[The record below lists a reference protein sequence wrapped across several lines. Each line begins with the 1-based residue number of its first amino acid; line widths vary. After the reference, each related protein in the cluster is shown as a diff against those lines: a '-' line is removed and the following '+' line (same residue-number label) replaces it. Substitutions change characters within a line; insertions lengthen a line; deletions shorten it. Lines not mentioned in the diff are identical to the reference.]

1 MPNSIIQ
8 YSSTTF
14 QSVYNDVKAVAE
26 LKDKPEWYLKYWA
39 GVADVIS
46 LIINAQANQ
55 TYLST
60 AFTENAVDRLLELI
74 DYQRTPHATSSGYIL
89 FDINRS
95 AIFPFTS
102 VAANLVAYS
111 EGSLSVSSKRFES
124 RANSTFA
131 AITESFT
138 ASAGTNLL
146 TVASVYQTGELVRL
160 STTGT
165 LPTAVGGD
173 LDAVTDYYTIY
184 VGATTIYLARSR
196 TDAYNGTYIDLT
208 GAGTGTLTIHR
219 FSKAVTV
226 YQQTTVA
233 SYVVGK
239 SDGATEW
246 QEFDLAD
253 RYMLK
258 DTLTVTINSIA
269 YTRVDTF
276 VYSISTDKVFKIK
289 LKSDNK
295 FSIVFPDGTYGAIP
309 PAFDIYVSYAYGGG
323 TESNISSLNTI
334 NSYGGS
340 DSNLTGCT
348 NYVALTGGADRQGIT
363 NAKILGPMLL
373 KSRDRFV
380 TTADGVYLALNYS
393 GVTKATVVKNLY
405 GILSCAV
412 YIVPAGGGVAGAPLL
427 AALQTYLIDRTILE
441 SIDVR
446 CWSASYVTANVTSTV
461 KIKTGYTWATVR
473 DYYNLALDL
482 IFSEITTEIQ
492 TTYADSGIDAARTAI
507 NTKWSFSF
515 TSTNNAEIARI
526 LDSVTPHD
534 FGVSIQISDVYGV
547 TNNVEGVDYS
557 IVSVP
562 SFPITF
568 AAGEIATAGTMTT
581 TQI

>member
-1 MPNSIIQ
+1 
-8 YSSTTF
+8 
-14 QSVYNDVKAVAE
+14 
-26 LKDKPEWYLKYWA
+26 
-39 GVADVIS
+39 
-46 LIINAQANQ
+46 
-55 TYLST
+55 
-60 AFTENAVDRLLELI
+60 
-74 DYQRTPHATSSGYIL
+74 
-89 FDINRS
+89 
-95 AIFPFTS
+95 
-102 VAANLVAYS
+102 VAYS

>member
-8 YSSTTF
+8 YSSRTYQT
-14 QSVYNDVKAVAE
+14 VYNDVKAVTE

-55 TYLST
+55 SYLST

-102 VAANLVAYS
+102 VSANLVAYS

-124 RANSTFA
+124 RANATFT

-160 STTGT
+160 STTLT

-226 YQQTTVA
+226 YQQTSVA

-258 DTLTVTINSIA
+258 NTLTVTINSIA

-295 FSIVFPDGTYGAIP
+295 FSIVFPDGTYGVIP

-380 TTADGVYLALNYS
+380 TTDDGIYLALNYG

-412 YIVPAGGGVAGAPLL
+412 YVVPSGGGVAGSSLL
-427 AALQTYLIDRTILE
+427 SALQTYLIDRTILE